1 VTESKLSKNSKIQ
14 TLNFIKEANIHQIM
28 GLLLDGEMYF
38 NLDEKDKKLL
48 EKRFK
53 NSKIKDLIS
62 EKGVGWSISLQSKAN
77 LEDYKR
83 ISQQAK

>member
-1 VTESKLSKNSKIQ
+1 MTESKLSKNSKIQ